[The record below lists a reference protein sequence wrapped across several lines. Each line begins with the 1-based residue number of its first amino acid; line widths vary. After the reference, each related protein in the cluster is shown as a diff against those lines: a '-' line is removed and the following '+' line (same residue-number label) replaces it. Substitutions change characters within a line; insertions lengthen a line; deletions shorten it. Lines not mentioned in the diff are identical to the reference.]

1 MSSNKNDWPCGIAG
15 CERLRARILSSAI
28 PLRIRTRQ
36 VGAGLFGMNMG
47 IMAPIMTLVLHLIFG
62 AVLGWVYGL
71 LVAWRDVSNSQ
82 ARA

>member
-1 MSSNKNDWPCGIAG
+1 
-15 CERLRARILSSAI
+15 
-28 PLRIRTRQ
+28 
-36 VGAGLFGMNMG
+36 MNMG